1 MRKKLFLYYTVLIL
15 TCVIITG
22 AFSYY
27 LTSHFY
33 KTEAEER
40 MISCSLLVS
49 RNLEELLTNNRYVD
63 FDRLAKSYAE
73 TLNESSLN
81 NNNQEFNKIR
91 ITFIN
96 YNGLVLGDSEADYT
110 GMENHSEREEVKEAI
125 QTGIGKA
132 IRFSNTMDT
141 DYVYIAVPIKNSQI
155 IARLS
160 MPLSQIKNIQNIVLG
175 YISLGLII
183 SICVTLIIALRFS
196 KSILNPIEELVAK
209 SSEISFGNYNARA
222 EIKSHDEIAKLAE
235 SFNKMAHQLEETVSD
250 LKDKN
255 FKMDTI
261 LNNMTDGIIAVDKYK
276 KIIMINSV
284 ACSLFDIVPNEFTK
298 ENLIGRNF
306 IEVIREVQ
314 IENMLNETLSKK
326 VILSNDFNIDHAG
339 IKTYRIVTIPVKPLN
354 KVQLPEQLNINIK
367 DNGYLNSDDNSF
379 SKFRNGAIIS
389 IQDVTNI
396 RKLEKIRTEFVSNV
410 THELKTPLTSI
421 RGFIETLR
429 NGAIKDETVSDKF
442 LDIIDIEAERLSMLI
457 SDILQLS
464 EIESHTKDI
473 NITTFDIKKIVSEC
487 IEILKPEADKKDVS
501 IKTEF
506 NDNNLFINANKD
518 RIKQMLINLLDNAIK
533 YNKKGGSVL
542 VSVFKQ
548 EGCLIIKIKDTGI
561 GIPEVHL
568 SRIFE
573 RFYRVDKGRSRNTGG
588 TGLGLSIV
596 KHIVNL
602 YNGNINV
609 VSKINEGTT
618 FTIILPSVLI

>member
-561 GIPEVHL
+561 GIPEEHL

>member
-15 TCVIITG
+15 ICVIITG

-196 KSILNPIEELVAK
+196 KSIINPIEELVAK

-561 GIPEVHL
+561 GIPEEHL

>member
-15 TCVIITG
+15 ICVIITG

-196 KSILNPIEELVAK
+196 KSIINPIEELVAK

-506 NDNNLFINANKD
+506 NDDNLFINANKD

-561 GIPEVHL
+561 GIPEEHL

>member
-15 TCVIITG
+15 ICVIITG

-561 GIPEVHL
+561 GIPEEHL